1 MSAVSS
7 PISPSR
13 PGTLALWH
21 AAAIV
26 LATMPLVMAIAHR
39 SAPLVIVLATVP
51 ALAAAAVERRAAAL
65 RRDLVAVLSTPLGI
79 TCIAFLLFAALSIAW
94 SPDPKTSLQGFVEF
108 IVPISGVLALALTLP
123 GRTPRFLFTVLAAAG
138 IAACVL
144 MLYELW
150 SVMALRRALG
160 MRWNT
165 FIYNRPALTLL
176 VLAPPLIWGLAAE
189 GRRRLAA
196 AVAVVTA
203 AAIVASDSG
212 AATLG
217 LLVGAAAY
225 LVARWRRQAALAV
238 AAAGIAAVALAPVA
252 GELVQGAMP
261 PAAHE
266 KLRGSSSQARVDIW
280 RSFGAAVPQQPWL
293 GAGFSPGPSFPQSA
307 GARRVDPAFATLLV
321 VGHPHNGALQIW
333 TELGAVGAFL
343 ALAVLGLVLR
353 LLATLPDKIFAPSLA
368 LVAAAVSVSLVGHGL
383 WQGWWAAAIGA
394 AIVCFRIGPQDQKV
408 GVP

>member
-1 MSAVSS
+1 MFAVSS

-26 LATMPLVMAIAHR
+26 LAAMPLVMAIAHR
-39 SAPLVIVLATVP
+39 SAPLVIVLATVL
-51 ALAAAAVERRAAAL
+51 ALAAAAGERRLGAML
-65 RRDLVAVLSTPLGI
+65 RDVVSVLSTPLGI
-79 TCIAFLLFAALSIAW
+79 ASIAFLLFAALSIAW
-94 SPDPKTSLQGFVEF
+94 SPDPKTSLRGFIEF
-108 IVPISGVLALALTLP
+108 IVPIFGALALALTLP
-123 GRTPRFLFTVLAAAG
+123 GSTPRFVFTLLAAAV

-176 VLAPPLIWGLAAE
+176 VLAPPLLWGLAAE

-203 AAIVASDSG
+203 AAIFASDSG

-217 LLVGAAAY
+217 LVVGAAAY
-225 LVARWRRQAALAV
+225 LVARWRREAALAV
-238 AAAGIAAVALAPVA
+238 AAAGIVAAMALAPVA
-252 GELVQGAMP
+252 GKLVQGAMP

-266 KLRGSSSQARVDIW
+266 KLSRCSTTGCEW
-280 RSFGAAVPQQPWL
+280 
-293 GAGFSPGPSFPQSA
+293 
-307 GARRVDPAFATLLV
+307 
-321 VGHPHNGALQIW
+321 
-333 TELGAVGAFL
+333 L
-343 ALAVLGLVLR
+343 AL
-353 LLATLPDKIFAPSLA
+353 
-368 LVAAAVSVSLVGHGL
+368 
-383 WQGWWAAAIGA
+383 
-394 AIVCFRIGPQDQKV
+394 
-408 GVP
+408 